1 MSMKSDIRSIL
12 ESTVNSLNSVIEVT
26 DTSDLDPDTGRY
38 QTADDWAAQDFLQ
51 NICFNTH
58 RSIAYHKKQI
68 ADVQSEALDLAN
80 QRDRDWGER
89 QETAL
94 SRKMAYLARLNDRNN
109 AVEALLM
116 GAKTVLQS
124 DFAVAWKPHAPAT
137 NRAKTQTAA
146 LMHLDALKV
155 QLESKMSPKDK
166 AAKDAA
172 EKAEVPARDEKHIA

>member
-51 NICFNTH
+51 NICF
-58 RSIAYHKKQI
+58 KKQI